1 MQRGNFLAIINLF
14 LTFDDVLKVHLENST
29 ESAKMVSQQIQ
40 NDIIKCLS
48 ESVWSKIKN
57 EIPNYFAIIADE
69 VTDRFSN
76 K

>member
-14 LTFDDVLKVHLENST
+14 STFDDALKVHLENST
-29 ESAKMVSQQIQ
+29 KNAKMVSWQIQ

-57 EIPNYFAIIADE
+57 EIPNYFAIIANE
-69 VTDRFSN
+69 VYW
-76 K
+76 